1 MAKVLLLTLVA
12 NSAALRGDRECGVEG
27 GEAGAAGRRLGSPRP
42 PFAEPDEIDGDRG
55 HDVLQVRLGE
65 AEVTGMAQAAAADGL
80 LVGGLDAGARR
91 VARAELGRRPPVP
104 GGVQSLVVLARL
116 QADDPR
122 LELGSGAA
130 GAQRAGRAVLR
141 GEAGLEDHAVLR
153 VGVGHPR
160 DAAFAGGA
168 GDPPPLPV
176 DQERRLGEPLA
187 LARLPARVVGDR
199 TDDLDAEAA

>member
-42 PFAEPDEIDGDRG
+42 PVAEPDEIDGDGG

-65 AEVTGMAQAAAADGL
+65 AEVAGMAQAAAADGL

-91 VARAELGRRPPVP
+91 VARAELGRRLPVP

-122 LELGSGAA
+122 LELGPGAA
-130 GAQRAGRAVLR
+130 GTACSPSERSGPRTPCRSSGRCRAARRCCACRPGR
-141 GEAGLEDHAVLR
+141 
-153 VGVGHPR
+153 
-160 DAAFAGGA
+160 
-168 GDPPPLPV
+168 
-176 DQERRLGEPLA
+176 
-187 LARLPARVVGDR
+187 
-199 TDDLDAEAA
+199 